1 MDEGQNAAGDALD
14 AVQAVFSGSDLATDL
29 RATGAAS
36 GALAASGII
45 LGIFA
50 CVLGWFCFKLLLG
63 SCWAC
68 IDDVV
73 RTICC
78 CCAPN
83 RKSNAALN
91 KAAWEK
97 IAKLEAADEVHAQ
110 LPNLVALEIGEREE
124 RQQRD
129 FDELLRIVETEAE
142 ALQDLEKLVEQT
154 ERDREKAE
162 QLGDAYDQAQNATL
176 ERLRDQLAV
185 LRSQRASSSTR
196 SQAESK

>member
-14 AVQAVFSGSDLATDL
+14 AAQTVFSGSDLVTDL

-36 GALAASGII
+36 GTLAASGII

-83 RKSNAALN
+83 RKGNAALN
-91 KAAWEK
+91 KDVWEK

-110 LPNLVALEIGEREE
+110 LPNLVALEISEREE

-162 QLGDAYDQAQNATL
+162 QLGNAYDQAQNATL
-176 ERLRDQLAV
+176 ERLRDQIAV

-196 SQAESK
+196 SQAESE

>member
-14 AVQAVFSGSDLATDL
+14 VVQTALSGSDLVTDL

-36 GALAASGII
+36 GALAALGIT

-68 IDDVV
+68 INDVV

-91 KAAWEK
+91 NDLWGK
-97 IAKLEAADEVHAQ
+97 IAELEAAREEYDR
-110 LPNLVALEIGEREE
+110 LPSLIALEMSEREE
-124 RQQRD
+124 AQQRN
-129 FDELLRIVETEAE
+129 FDDLVRIVETEAG
-142 ALQDLEKLVEQT
+142 ALESLEQLVKQAEK
-154 ERDREKAE
+154 DREMADK
-162 QLGDAYDQAQNATL
+162 LGDAQYQAQERTL

-185 LRSQRASSSTR
+185 LRNQRAGSSTR
-196 SQAESK
+196 SPAGGE